1 MLLLETRL
9 EPDLRRLARLLD
21 RDDVAHEEL
30 VAESR
35 QIGAMRTLN
44 ALVAD
49 AERHRADEERWAERL
64 RDAAW
69 TKSAPTAADLRQ
81 HARIVRRTRLLE
93 EARRDLVATVERL
106 RLGALAAGGRP

>member
-1 MLLLETRL
+1 MPFLETRL
-9 EPDLRRLARLLD
+9 EPDVRRLSRLLD

-44 ALVAD
+44 ALLAD

-69 TKSAPTAADLRQ
+69 TRAAPTAVDLRT

-93 EARRDLVATVERL
+93 EARGELVAAVERL